1 MLTKACLQALLLG
14 LMVATVDTAQ
24 AAAPAATTI
33 TCHRMCPKCG
43 QKISEKLQMMPGVA
57 GAQLNVEAKTIVVV
71 AQPQHA
77 LSPRTLWEAVENGGE
92 QPVSLHGPAGSFTQ
106 KPPF

>member
-1 MLTKACLQALLLG
+1 MLTKARMQALLLG

-43 QKISEKLQMMPGVA
+43 QKISEKLQMMP
-57 GAQLNVEAKTIVVV
+57 
-71 AQPQHA
+71 
-77 LSPRTLWEAVENGGE
+77 
-92 QPVSLHGPAGSFTQ
+92 
-106 KPPF
+106 